1 MSNKNYFEIFGLEV
15 KFEIDLDY
23 LEEQY
28 LKLQKIYHPDSAK
41 TVQEAEMAIEI
52 NTGYRILK
60 DEYLRACYMLE
71 LNEAKSSDSEELKI
85 GSGMPRSSGSR
96 VKEARDDIFGEQ
108 SSGVLDNEFL
118 LEILEKMEHLEN
130 KTDLEELAE
139 IKKLDENE
147 RALLLR
153 QIAVS
158 FEKGDLQEAKVNTAK
173 LKYYYNFIQSIEQKL
188 EKCF

>member
-1 MSNKNYFEIFGLEV
+1 MTSKNYFEIFGLEV

-60 DEYLRACYMLE
+60 DEYLRACYILE
-71 LNEAKSSDSEELKI
+71 INNINLKDREEH
-85 GSGMPRSSGSR
+85 SG
-96 VKEARDDIFGEQ
+96 I
-108 SSGVLDNEFL
+108 LDNEFL
-118 LEILEKMEHLEN
+118 LEILEKMEHLES
-130 KTDLEELAE
+130 KTDLDELEE

-153 QIAVS
+153 EIAAS
-158 FEKGDLQEAKVNTAK
+158 FEKGDLKGAKVNTAK
-173 LKYYYNFIQSIEQKL
+173 LKYYDNLIQSIEQKL